1 MTSKNLFGKAWI
13 SFAILII
20 GIILTIAVAVYTKND
35 LETIAKYEFA
45 LVCNEIKAKV
55 TTRLYSQAQLLRSG
69 SSFLTAS
76 DTVTRENWK
85 IFIESSKLNR
95 NLPGIQGVGFSFIVK
110 KEQLPQHIQQI
121 RKEGF
126 PDYSVSPAGDRGI
139 YTSIVYLE
147 PFSDRNLRAFGYDM
161 YSEPIRRK
169 AMEQARDFD
178 VAALSGKVV
187 LVQETGKD
195 LQAGTLMY
203 VPVYQKGLPTNT
215 TEERRTAIIGWVYSP
230 YRMVDL
236 MLGILSDRDLHDNYR
251 IHLQIYDNDSILPNA
266 LLFDSQ
272 KEDALIDDDKVSQTL
287 TIPIVFNSKKWT
299 LQFSQSNIPFLY
311 FQSKVLIVLFSGFI
325 ISVLLFY
332 LSLSLFNTRFK
343 AQQIAVQ
350 LTSKLQESEERFAA
364 FMDNLPAS
372 AFIKDTNGR
381 NLFFNR
387 HLIEIMGFENWENKL
402 DSDLITV
409 DEAVR
414 MSNDDK
420 KAMESGVNKLEETM
434 MDCNGNYRTFET
446 IKFPIKIS
454 ENILLLGGI
463 SMDITDRKQAEKLLV
478 QIDIQ
483 LRELN
488 ASKDKFFSIIAHDLR
503 GPLGAVLGLT
513 KLMGERLSGM
523 SSDEIQNAVTVLEK
537 SMTNLNL
544 LVGNLLEWSLMN
556 IGLTIFKPVSFLLLP
571 EIYKNTATIAESAT
585 KKGIILNFDIPE
597 ELMVYADENMF
608 GSIMRNLITNAV
620 KFTPKGGKVNVLAQ
634 SAAGKSIQISIQD
647 TGIGMSQKMVENLFL
662 LNVQNGRKGT
672 DGEPSTGLGLLLC
685 KEFIEKHNGR
695 IWVESEERKGSTFYC
710 TFPYNAEPVV
720 KIDLHKDLPFDK
732 VDNKTIPAVSGLKIL
747 IAEDDKIS
755 EMLLDIEVKKFCSE
769 ILKVGTGI
777 EAVEICR
784 NKTDIDLILMDI
796 QMPEMSGYEATRQIR
811 GFNKEVII
819 IAQTAYGFSGDRE
832 KAIEAGCNEY
842 IAKPIKK
849 AELLALI
856 LKYFGK

>member
-1 MTSKNLFGKAWI
+1 
-13 SFAILII
+13 
-20 GIILTIAVAVYTKND
+20 
-35 LETIAKYEFA
+35 
-45 LVCNEIKAKV
+45 
-55 TTRLYSQAQLLRSG
+55 
-69 SSFLTAS
+69 
-76 DTVTRENWK
+76 
-85 IFIESSKLNR
+85 
-95 NLPGIQGVGFSFIVK
+95 
-110 KEQLPQHIQQI
+110 
-121 RKEGF
+121 
-126 PDYSVSPAGDRGI
+126 
-139 YTSIVYLE
+139 
-147 PFSDRNLRAFGYDM
+147 
-161 YSEPIRRK
+161 
-169 AMEQARDFD
+169 
-178 VAALSGKVV
+178 
-187 LVQETGKD
+187 
-195 LQAGTLMY
+195 
-203 VPVYQKGLPTNT
+203 
-215 TEERRTAIIGWVYSP
+215 
-230 YRMVDL
+230 
-236 MLGILSDRDLHDNYR
+236 
-251 IHLQIYDNDSILPNA
+251 
-266 LLFDSQ
+266 
-272 KEDALIDDDKVSQTL
+272 
-287 TIPIVFNSKKWT
+287 
-299 LQFSQSNIPFLY
+299 
-311 FQSKVLIVLFSGFI
+311 
-325 ISVLLFY
+325 
-332 LSLSLFNTRFK
+332 
-343 AQQIAVQ
+343 
-350 LTSKLQESEERFAA
+350 
-364 FMDNLPAS
+364 
-372 AFIKDTNGR
+372 
-381 NLFFNR
+381 
-387 HLIEIMGFENWENKL
+387 MGFENWENKL

-634 SAAGKSIQISIQD
+634 SAADKSIQISIQD
-647 TGIGMSQKMVENLFL
+647 TGIGMSQKMIENLFL

-732 VDNKTIPAVSGLKIL
+732 VDNKTIPVVSGLKIL

-769 ILKVGTGI
+769 ILKVGTGF

-811 GFNKEVII
+811 EFNKEVII